1 MTSLAWV
8 TIEVLDPTYGEE
20 PAEFAASARLG
31 TLSGTVVGIV
41 SNGKQGTGR
50 FFDAFAAH
58 LQQHHEVARVK
69 RLVKA
74 NYSAPAGD
82 DIMDATKTW
91 NALVS
96 GIGD

>member
-1 MTSLAWV
+1 M
-8 TIEVLDPTYGEE
+8 TIEVLDPTYGEDHE
-20 PAEFAASARLG
+20 PLATAPRLASLAG
-31 TLSGTVVGIV
+31 ATVGVV

-58 LQQHHEVARVK
+58 LQNHHGVARVE
-69 RLVKA
+69 RLVKG

-82 DIMDATKTW
+82 EIMDATKTW
-91 NALVS
+91 NALIS